1 MIESLSASLRNHIA
15 AGRRFSPAERQSRM
29 RKLKGLPENI
39 ALLPSA
45 SIPVADF

>member
-29 RKLKGLPENI
+29 ENI